1 MSCYTCNYIPLIR
14 NPLPFPFQRII
25 VSKRE
30 RERER
35 ERESLSD
42 PIGLSSPPKAF
53 IFIIC
58 FLRREKIKCGF
69 REREIICRGFSRD

>member
-1 MSCYTCNYIPLIR
+1 MSYYTRNYIPLIR

-25 VSKRE
+25 VSK
-30 RERER
+30 RER

-69 REREIICRGFSRD
+69 RERKNM